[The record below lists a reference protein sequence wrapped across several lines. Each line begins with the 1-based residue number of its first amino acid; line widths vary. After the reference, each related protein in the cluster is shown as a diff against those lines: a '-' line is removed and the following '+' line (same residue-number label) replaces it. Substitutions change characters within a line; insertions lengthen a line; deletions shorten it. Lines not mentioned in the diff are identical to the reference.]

1 MPNEEYLIAK
11 MIQTI
16 VFMLFM
22 LFIGVF
28 FGPEWSIIALLSLI
42 YMR

>member
-1 MPNEEYLIAK
+1 MINEEFAIVK
-11 MIQTI
+11 MIQTTA
-16 VFMLFM
+16 FMLFM

>member
-1 MPNEEYLIAK
+1 MPNEEYAIAK
-11 MIQTI
+11 MIQTT